1 MFVIVNS
8 IRFATCL
15 NQMSRN
21 RRKTD
26 GETKQSKR
34 TNFFQQNV
42 FDLNQKDLQVF
53 QAFCLLKSTEETS
66 GDTQKA

>member
-1 MFVIVNS
+1 
-8 IRFATCL
+8 
-15 NQMSRN
+15 MSRN